1 MRLWAKRIRQP
12 LTACRPLK
20 ERMEPRKKMIESLY
34 ALFREMGYNHPLHA
48 PTTHLPLG
56 MMVGAFLFALLA
68 RLLGKPS
75 LVPTSRHC
83 TALAFISM
91 FPTAALGV
99 MDWLHFYGGAWL
111 FPVRM
116 KILLAST
123 LAVVLLICLL
133 LERRAHV
140 MRKTLLVFLTLGVM
154 TSAGLGYF
162 GGELVFS
169 RHKTPDVPM
178 SKPSQEGAEAFARL
192 CASCHPNGENPFKPG
207 LALKTAPQ
215 LTDFE
220 TFLSYIRNPEA
231 RDGSNTIMPPFSEDR
246 LPEAEARAIHL
257 YLLRELKGS

>member
-1 MRLWAKRIRQP
+1 
-12 LTACRPLK
+12 
-20 ERMEPRKKMIESLY
+20 MIGSLY
-34 ALFREMGYNHPLHA
+34 AFLGEMGYTHPLHA

-56 MMVGAFLFALLA
+56 MMLGALVFALLA

-83 TALAFISM
+83 ATLAFISV

-111 FPVRM
+111 FPIRM

-140 MRKTLLVFLTLGVM
+140 MRRTLLFFLTLGFM
-154 TSAGLGYF
+154 ASAGLGYF

-169 RHKTPDVPM
+169 RHKPPESPV
-178 SKPSQEGAEAFARL
+178 SKPSQKGAEAFAKA
-192 CASCHPNGENPFKPG
+192 CASCHPNGDNPFKPE
-207 LALKTAPQ
+207 LAPITAPQ
-215 LTDFE
+215 LKDFQ
-220 TFLSYIRNPEA
+220 TFLSYIRDPKA

-246 LPEAEARAIHL
+246 LPEAEARAIYL
-257 YLLRELKGS
+257 YLSRELKGS